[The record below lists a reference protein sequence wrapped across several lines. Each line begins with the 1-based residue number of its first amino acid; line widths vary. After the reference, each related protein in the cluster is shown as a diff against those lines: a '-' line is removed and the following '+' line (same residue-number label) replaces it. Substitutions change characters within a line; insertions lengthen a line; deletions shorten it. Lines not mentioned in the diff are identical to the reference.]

1 MTRQRAR
8 SKTTSQDDITKQR
21 KREAKKDQAKA
32 RREERMKC
40 REKAEKKRY
49 AAALKAVERAE
60 KGNLLNDCTYHA
72 KPFHQYIA
80 QSRYETRTPFFTGLS
95 IKSIVRLAR
104 SFKFQEWQIIEQQ
117 PDWLNRV
124 MPVVEA
130 NATNLENWFVFW
142 SSIHASNIQW
152 GNCVLVE
159 ITCDLFKGSTA
170 DLVDSVL
177 CVSKGAL
184 PEIKDNSS
192 DDQVETRLLSQQ
204 TPSQNIEPPATTLSG
219 SASSWHT
226 TVLEP
231 VPITETELAAWAK
244 SQLSQYIKDNFQD
257 GPGTIAALHRRIT
270 NLGREYVLDLHSI
283 MTGAPGLNTRNMKE
297 IFLRAW
303 GEMENSD
310 GFQLERLLGLSRTVC
325 LAMKIAHK
333 GDYTL
338 ELKVPRNAALMII
351 KEFRPHLHVD
361 PLDSSFVFP

>member
-117 PDWLNRV
+117 QDWLNRV

-159 ITCDLFKGSTA
+159 I
-170 DLVDSVL
+170 
-177 CVSKGAL
+177 
-184 PEIKDNSS
+184 KDNSS
-192 DDQVETRLLSQQ
+192 DGQVETRLLSQQ

-231 VPITETELAAWAK
+231 VPITETEVAAWAK

-257 GPGTIAALHRRIT
+257 DPGTIAALHRRIT